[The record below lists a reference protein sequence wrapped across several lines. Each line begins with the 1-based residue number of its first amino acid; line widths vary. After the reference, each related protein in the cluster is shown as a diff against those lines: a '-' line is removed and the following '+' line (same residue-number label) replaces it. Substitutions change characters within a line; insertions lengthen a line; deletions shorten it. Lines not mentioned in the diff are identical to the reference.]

1 MIQILTGDALE
12 QLKTLPDQSVN
23 CFVTSPPYYNLR
35 DYGVDGQIGLERAPE
50 EYIQK
55 LVEVFRE
62 ARRVLRDD
70 GTLWINIADS
80 YAGSGKGRNTDGT
93 YNKKSAKA
101 KQGTNKGSIEGNLT
115 PTTAGII
122 YKPKDLIGIPWML
135 AFALRADGWHLRQ
148 EVIWSK
154 PNPMPE
160 SVRDRCTKSHESI
173 FLLSKSRKYY
183 FDAEAIA
190 EPCVGFGN
198 NAGRRKENNK
208 TFRGG
213 GVYTNN
219 RSFSN
224 SAGKEKA
231 SVGNKPNE
239 KGLRNKRD
247 VWTVGTRGYSGAHF
261 ATFPPDLIEPCI
273 LAGCPRGGTVCD
285 MFSGSGTVG
294 VVAKAHGRNAI
305 LIDLNPEYTDMQRQ
319 RIENTITSPR
329 KRSKQELTLSGWG
342 DG

>member
-1 MIQILTGDALE
+1 
-12 QLKTLPDQSVN
+12 
-23 CFVTSPPYYNLR
+23 
-35 DYGVDGQIGLERAPE
+35 
-50 EYIQK
+50 
-55 LVEVFRE
+55 
-62 ARRVLRDD
+62 
-70 GTLWINIADS
+70 
-80 YAGSGKGRNTDGT
+80 
-93 YNKKSAKA
+93 
-101 KQGTNKGSIEGNLT
+101 
-115 PTTAGII
+115 
-122 YKPKDLIGIPWML
+122 
-135 AFALRADGWHLRQ
+135 
-148 EVIWSK
+148 
-154 PNPMPE
+154 MPE